1 MLRKI
6 LFQIS
11 FAMIVLLL
19 TALRVPAMQADGC
32 GAGECKDCH
41 SMTIKE
47 AKGLLK
53 GMVEKVNDVQFSEVG
68 GLWEVDVENKGKRF
82 PLYLDFSKQFLIN
95 GQVIRI
101 ATRENLTRKRLQ
113 ELNIV
118 DVASIPIDDAVVV
131 GDPNAK
137 TRIIVFDDPECPYCV
152 KLHKEIK
159 KVVKKDPSIAFFI
172 KMFPLIKIHPNAYD
186 KAKAIVCEKSLK
198 LLEDSFNGKKL
209 PKPSCKTDIL
219 ERNMELAYNL
229 KIRSTPTMIMPD
241 GRVLPGYKK
250 AEEILKLLK

>member
-6 LFQIS
+6 LFPVSLTIS
-11 FAMIVLLL
+11 VLLL
-19 TALRVPAMQADGC
+19 TAVRVPAMQADGC
-32 GAGECKDCH
+32 GGGECKDCH

-47 AKGLLK
+47 ARGLLK
-53 GMVEKVNDVQFSEVG
+53 GMVEKVSSVKFSEVG
-68 GLWEVDVENKGKRF
+68 GLWEVDVENKGKKF

-95 GQVIRI
+95 GQVIKI

-131 GDPNAK
+131 GNPNAK
-137 TRIIVFDDPECPYCV
+137 TRIIVFDDPECPYCI

-159 KVVKKDPSIAFFI
+159 KVVKKDSSIAFFI
-172 KMFPLIKIHPNAYD
+172 KMFPLKIHPNAYD

-198 LLEDSFNGKKL
+198 LLEDSFDGKKL

-219 ERNMELAYNL
+219 ERNMALAYKL
-229 KIRSTPTMIMPD
+229 KIRSTPTMILPD
-241 GRVLPGYKK
+241 GRVMPGYKK
-250 AEEILKLLK
+250 AEDILKLLK

>member
-6 LFQIS
+6 LFPIS
-11 FAMIVLLL
+11 FAMIILFL
-19 TALRVPAMQADGC
+19 TAVRVPAMQADGC
-32 GAGECKDCH
+32 GAGKCKDCH

-53 GMVEKVNDVQFSEVG
+53 GMVESVNDVKFSEVG
-68 GLWEVDVENKGKRF
+68 GLWEVEVENKGKRF

-101 ATRENLTRKRLQ
+101 ATRENLTRKRQ
-113 ELNIV
+113 LNIV
-118 DVASIPIDDAVVV
+118 DVASIPLDDAVVI

-137 TRIIVFDDPECPYCV
+137 TRIIVFDDPECPYCI

-159 KVVKKDPSIAFFI
+159 KVIKKDPSIVFFI
-172 KMFPLIKIHPNAYD
+172 KMFPLKMHPNAYD
-186 KAKAIVCEKSLK
+186 KAKAIVCERSLK

-209 PKPSCKTDIL
+209 PKPSCETDIL
-219 ERNMELAYNL
+219 ERNMELAYKL
-229 KIRSTPTMIMPD
+229 KISSTPTMILPD
-241 GRVLPGYKK
+241 GRVMPGYKK
-250 AEEILKLLK
+250 AEDILKLLK